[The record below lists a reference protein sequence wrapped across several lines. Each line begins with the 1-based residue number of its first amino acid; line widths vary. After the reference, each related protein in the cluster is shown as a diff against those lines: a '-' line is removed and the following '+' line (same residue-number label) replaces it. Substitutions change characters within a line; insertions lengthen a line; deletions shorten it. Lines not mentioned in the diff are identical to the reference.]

1 MCSKFYSPVLSCT
14 AAPLHS
20 PTSAPNGGFWDF
32 LASVC
37 GEGHPPHTGR
47 VWAKCGS
54 ESDVIHFFG
63 FFSKS
68 ESVLIHF
75 GGPRA
80 YFAQSLRIGLI
91 ISSLPCCIVI
101 LCNPLEYTFRREKRA
116 RRTLPILVRPSG
128 LFLYFL
134 CFIRAWG
141 YTFLANLDG
150 NSIKI
155 K

>member
-20 PTSAPNGGFWDF
+20 PTSAPNGGFAGDV
-32 LASVC
+32 ASVC
-37 GEGHPPHTGR
+37 GAEHPPHTGR

-91 ISSLPCCIVI
+91 ISSLP
-101 LCNPLEYTFRREKRA
+101 FRATSLFRVTLLSTLSG
-116 RRTLPILVRPSG
+116 RRKKSPEDLTDLVRPSG

-134 CFIRAWG
+134 CFIRA
-141 YTFLANLDG
+141 
-150 NSIKI
+150 
-155 K
+155 